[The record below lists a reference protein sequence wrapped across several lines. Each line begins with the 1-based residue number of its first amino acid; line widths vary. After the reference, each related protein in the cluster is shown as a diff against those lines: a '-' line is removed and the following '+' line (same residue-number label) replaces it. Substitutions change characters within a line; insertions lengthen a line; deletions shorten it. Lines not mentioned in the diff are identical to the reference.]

1 MHNFRELK
9 IWQKSRN
16 FVKEVY
22 PLTAKFPDKEKY
34 AFVSQINRSVISIS
48 SNIAEGSGRKGKK
61 DFQRFLDI
69 AIGSAFE
76 LESQLLIAN
85 DLGYISKETPSILTI
100 KLQEIQKMI
109 RGFRH
114 HLEKSIV

>member
-9 IWQKSRN
+9 IWEKSKDL
-16 FVKEVY
+16 VIEVY
-22 PLTAKFPDKEKY
+22 AITAKFPDQEKY
-34 AFVSQINRSVISIS
+34 VLISQMNKSVISIS
-48 SNIAEGSGRKGKK
+48 SNIAEGSGRNSTK

-76 LESQLLIAN
+76 LESQLIISN
-85 DLGYISKETPSILTI
+85 ELGYLPENVSTKMALQ
-100 KLQEIQKMI
+100 LQELQKMI

-114 HLEKSIV
+114 HLDKSNV

>member
-9 IWQKSRN
+9 IWQKSRD
-16 FVKEVY
+16 FVSVVY
-22 PLTAKFPDKEKY
+22 AVTFKFPEKEK
-34 AFVSQINRSVISIS
+34 FVLISQMNRSVISIS
-48 SNIAEGSGRKGKK
+48 SNIAEGSGRNGKK

-76 LESQLLIAN
+76 LESQLIIAKK
-85 DLGYISKETPSILTI
+85 YISSEQLSLLTLNLH
-100 KLQEIQKMI
+100 KLQKMI

-114 HLEKSIV
+114 HLDKKKV

>member
-9 IWQKSRN
+9 IWQKSRD
-16 FVKEVY
+16 FVSVVY
-22 PLTAKFPDKEKY
+22 AVTSKFPEKEK
-34 AFVSQINRSVISIS
+34 FVLISQINRSVISIS
-48 SNIAEGSGRKGKK
+48 SNIAEGSGRNGKK

-76 LESQLLIAN
+76 LESQLIIAK
-85 DLGYISKETPSILTI
+85 DLMYISSEQLSWLTLD
-100 KLQEIQKMI
+100 LQELQKMI

-114 HLEKSIV
+114 HLDKSKV